1 MNKNSTFRTGIV
13 ALFFVILTIQ
23 SYGQQAAGCYTS
35 GGKFMPCGSGPWTEY
50 KDGVAYDVWCD
61 CSKTPPYSFK
71 QQSSPSSESS
81 NGSGSDGTS
90 ASTYSEPSTSQADIE
105 RQQAAD
111 KARADIEKKQAFES
125 GLNDLKNSLKGVAS
139 TSTPVYKTGTTT
151 SSSTSLPLKVSGNS
165 QSLALKT
172 YDSTEKAEAER
183 KKKDN
188 ELTEMARQ
196 LEIEANQLNK
206 EADK

>member
-1 MNKNSTFRTGIV
+1 M
-13 ALFFVILTIQ
+13 ILTIQ

-71 QQSSPSSESS
+71 RQSSPSSESS
-81 NGSGSDGTS
+81 NGSGTQRTS
-90 ASTYSEPSTSQADIE
+90 SNTYSEPSTSQADLE

-111 KARADIEKKQAFES
+111 KAQAEIERLQVFQK
-125 GLNDLKNSLKGVAS
+125 GLNELKNGIKGGTSAGVSVLKTVA
-139 TSTPVYKTGTTT
+139 TT
-151 SSSTSLPLKVSGNS
+151 TSLPLKVSANS
-165 QSLALKT
+165 QSLVLKT
-172 YDSTEKAEAER
+172 YDSTAKAAEEKAKSEES

>member
-1 MNKNSTFRTGIV
+1 MNKISTLRTGITV
-13 ALFFVILTIQ
+13 LFFVIFSIQ
-23 SYGQQAAGCYTS
+23 SYAQQAVGCYTS
-35 GGKFMPCGSGPWTEY
+35 SGKFMPCGSGPWTEY

-81 NGSGSDGTS
+81 NGSGSVRTS
-90 ASTYSEPSTSQADIE
+90 ANTYSEPSNSQADLE

-111 KARADIEKKQAFES
+111 KAQAELERLQAFQK
-125 GLNDLKNSLKGVAS
+125 GLNELKNGIKGG
-139 TSTPVYKTGTTT
+139 TSSGVPVLKTGTTT
-151 SSSTSLPLKVSGNS
+151 TSLPLKVSGNS
-165 QSLALKT
+165 QSLELKT
-172 YDSTEKAEAER
+172 YDSTAKADDEK